1 MAVNTANFISERL
14 IIIENELGNVESS
27 LESYKQRNQ
36 VVDISSSANMYMNE
50 SQKYNADALELE
62 TQLRLAH
69 FIKDYLTNPT
79 KETDLIPANT
89 GIGDM
94 NIENQISLYN
104 NTKLKRDRLIDDSSE
119 NNPVVQE
126 LNNSL
131 RAMKQNIIRAVDN
144 MIVSL
149 NVKRNDAQNRE
160 MRAQNRVTSIPRKE
174 RQILS
179 IERQQKIKEA
189 LYLFL
194 LNKREEN
201 ALSLR
206 LWPTTMRASSTAPTA
221 VVRL

>member
-1 MAVNTANFISERL
+1 
-14 IIIENELGNVESS
+14 
-27 LESYKQRNQ
+27 
-36 VVDISSSANMYMNE
+36 MNE

-131 RAMKQNIIRAVDN
+131 RAMKQNIIRAVDKYDCKPERETQRCPKPRDEGTEPR
-144 MIVSL
+144 
-149 NVKRNDAQNRE
+149 NVYSA
-160 MRAQNRVTSIPRKE
+160 
-174 RQILS
+174 
-179 IERQQKIKEA
+179 
-189 LYLFL
+189 
-194 LNKREEN
+194 
-201 ALSLR
+201 
-206 LWPTTMRASSTAPTA
+206 
-221 VVRL
+221 